1 MLSEQDRKFL
11 SVVQEPLRVV
21 PEPYAVY
28 AANLGIPQEKVLST
42 LRSFIKKGVI
52 RRVAGIVKHTR
63 VGYSANAMVALSV
76 PKGGEDEAG
85 RVLASF
91 TFVTH
96 CYRRTPQA
104 EWPYSLYAMV
114 HAKNKKDLAA
124 KISIVKKKVGRGKM
138 AVLQSVKEFK
148 KTSLRLF
155 A

>member
-1 MLSEQDRKFL
+1 LLSERERNFL

-21 PEPYAVY
+21 AEPYAVH
-28 AANLGIPQEKVLST
+28 AATLGISQEKVLST

-52 RRVAGIVKHTR
+52 RRIAGIVKHTR

-76 PKGGEDEAG
+76 PEGGEDEAG

-91 TFVTH
+91 DFVTH
-96 CYRRTPQA
+96 CYRRTPRA
-104 EWPYSLYAMV
+104 KWPYSLYAMV

-124 KISIVKKKVGRGKM
+124 KISIVKKKTGCGKM
-138 AVLQSVKEFK
+138 AVLQSVREFK

-155 A
+155 T